1 MEAKRHVLGKSY
13 TNLKFYERPKYFNR
27 NSENLKRFFD
37 EIRKSKYKPFETK
50 EEEDLVVAKAYSGE
64 PGWEKAKEELIN
76 RNIRAVVSKARN
88 YASED
93 ESDLSDYISEGVYGL
108 TLAFDSYNPK
118 SGTKFLTYALIY
130 AFKYMNEYRCEK
142 ENMVKQANR
151 GRVSSTVG
159 KLAEKFFTEN
169 EREPSLTELKELCL
183 ENNIRIVN
191 EMDLENVFV
200 ESIDITDSNA
210 VLSYGASAQR
220 KVSDFADGALAS
232 VRGKD
237 MGETGQVLSSLI
249 VELKSNSEEKQGL
262 FNKLFGSAEKNF
274 ERLKAQYSTTEANID
289 RLVKILE
296 GHEEQLLKD
305 IVQLDKLYDK
315 NKLYFKEVSMYIE
328 AGKLRL
334 EKARN
339 EELPALQAKAKETNS
354 PEDAQAAQDFAD
366 MITRFE
372 KKLYDLEL
380 SRTVCLQSAPEIRMV
395 QNSDTIMSEKIHS
408 TIINVIPMWKTQ
420 MVLALNNYHTQKAI
434 EAQNAVTEA
443 TNEMLRK
450 NAEALHQSSVETAK
464 ASERGI
470 VDIETLQHT
479 NQELISALD
488 EIIQIQSDGKIAR
501 ANAEK
506 ELARIEQELKD
517 KMLGIAA
524 NAGMTAEQLADSQ
537 TKSN

>member
-1 MEAKRHVLGKSY
+1 MIRNN
-13 TNLKFYERPKYFNR
+13 TNALTEQSRRDKMAEFELTPEMVR
-27 NSENLKRFFD
+27 E
-37 EIRKSKYKPFETK
+37 ETK
-50 EEEDLVVAKAYSGE
+50 DFADDVQTSITGVQEAA
-64 PGWEKAKEELIN
+64 A
-76 RNIRAVVSKARN
+76 A
-88 YASED
+88 
-93 ESDLSDYISEGVYGL
+93 ISEM
-108 TLAFDSYNPK
+108 P
-118 SGTKFLTYALIY
+118 I
-130 AFKYMNEYRCEK
+130 
-142 ENMVKQANR
+142 
-151 GRVSSTVG
+151 
-159 KLAEKFFTEN
+159 
-169 EREPSLTELKELCL
+169 
-183 ENNIRIVN
+183 I
-191 EMDLENVFV
+191 DLETEEKPVVNSLDKFTPEERRQIEAVADK
-200 ESIDITDSNA
+200 IDIRDSNA

-232 VRGKD
+232 VRDKD
-237 MGETGQVLSSLI
+237 MGETGQVLTSLI
-249 VELKSNSEEKQGL
+249 VELKHNGEEKQGVL
-262 FNKLFGSAEKNF
+262 SKLFGNAEKNF
-274 ERLKAQYSTTEANID
+274 EKLKTQYSTTEANID

-450 NAEALHQSSVETAK
+450 NAEALHQSSVETAR

-479 NQELISALD
+479 NQQLISALD
-488 EIIQIQSDGKIAR
+488 EIIQIPR

-506 ELARIEQELKD
+506 ELGKIEQEVKD

-524 NAGMTAEQLADSQ
+524 NAGMTAEQLAEAQS
-537 TKSN
+537 KKN

>member
-1 MEAKRHVLGKSY
+1 MTPDIV
-13 TNLKFYERPKYFNR
+13 
-27 NSENLKRFFD
+27 
-37 EIRKSKYKPFETK
+37 K
-50 EEEDLVVAKAYSGE
+50 EETMNLTDEVADQLAE
-64 PGWEKAKEELIN
+64 VQA
-76 RNIRAVVSKARN
+76 AA
-88 YASED
+88 AA
-93 ESDLSDYISEGVYGL
+93 ISETPIIDLEAEQKPTVNA
-108 TLAFDSYNPK
+108 LA
-118 SGTKFLTYALIY
+118 KFTPDEQRQIKA
-130 AFKYMNEYRCEK
+130 
-142 ENMVKQANR
+142 V
-151 GRVSSTVG
+151 
-159 KLAEKFFTEN
+159 AEK
-169 EREPSLTELKELCL
+169 
-183 ENNIRIVN
+183 
-191 EMDLENVFV
+191 
-200 ESIDITDSNA
+200 IDITDSNA

-220 KVSDFADGALAS
+220 KVSDFADGALQS

-237 MGETGQVLSSLI
+237 MGETGQILTSLI
-249 VELKSNSEEKQGL
+249 VELKHNSEEPKKGFL
-262 FNKLFGSAEKNF
+262 SGLFGSAEKNF
-274 ERLKAQYSTTEANID
+274 EKLKTQYSTTEANID

-339 EELPALQAKAKETNS
+339 EELPALQAKARETNS

-450 NAEALHQSSVETAK
+450 NAEALHQSTVETAK

-479 NQELISALD
+479 NQQLIGALD

-506 ELARIEQELKD
+506 ELQKIEQELKD

-524 NAGMTAEQLADSQ
+524 NAGMTADEVLEAN
-537 TKSN
+537 TRRK

>member
-1 MEAKRHVLGKSY
+1 MAE
-13 TNLKFYERPKYFNR
+13 
-27 NSENLKRFFD
+27 
-37 EIRKSKYKPFETK
+37 FEMTPDIV
-50 EEEDLVVAKAYSGE
+50 EEETMNLTDEVAN
-64 PGWEKAKEELIN
+64 EL
-76 RNIRAVVSKARN
+76 AEVQA
-88 YASED
+88 AAAA
-93 ESDLSDYISEGVYGL
+93 ISETPIIDLEAEQKPTVNA
-108 TLAFDSYNPK
+108 LA
-118 SGTKFLTYALIY
+118 KFTPDEQRQIKA
-130 AFKYMNEYRCEK
+130 
-142 ENMVKQANR
+142 V
-151 GRVSSTVG
+151 
-159 KLAEKFFTEN
+159 AEK
-169 EREPSLTELKELCL
+169 
-183 ENNIRIVN
+183 
-191 EMDLENVFV
+191 
-200 ESIDITDSNA
+200 IDITDSNA

-220 KVSDFADGALAS
+220 KVSDFADGALQS

-237 MGETGQVLSSLI
+237 MGETGQILTSLI
-249 VELKSNSEEKQGL
+249 VELKHNSEEPKKGFL
-262 FNKLFGSAEKNF
+262 SGLFGSAEKNF
-274 ERLKAQYSTTEANID
+274 EKLKAQYSTTEANID

-450 NAEALHQSSVETAK
+450 NAEALHQSTVETAK

-479 NQELISALD
+479 NQQLIGALD

-506 ELARIEQELKD
+506 ELQKIEQELKD

-524 NAGMTAEQLADSQ
+524 NAGMTADEVLEAN
-537 TKSN
+537 TRRK

>member
-1 MEAKRHVLGKSY
+1 MADFELTPEKVREEATS
-13 TNLKFYERPKYFNR
+13 FA
-27 NSENLKRFFD
+27 D
-37 EIRKSKYKPFETK
+37 ELQSQ
-50 EEEDLVVAKAYSGE
+50 VAE
-64 PGWEKAKEELIN
+64 
-76 RNIRAVVSKARN
+76 VSQA
-88 YASED
+88 AAA
-93 ESDLSDYISEGVYGL
+93 ISEM
-108 TLAFDSYNPK
+108 PM
-118 SGTKFLTYALIY
+118 I
-130 AFKYMNEYRCEK
+130 
-142 ENMVKQANR
+142 
-151 GRVSSTVG
+151 
-159 KLAEKFFTEN
+159 
-169 EREPSLTELKELCL
+169 
-183 ENNIRIVN
+183 
-191 EMDLENVFV
+191 DLEAEEKPV
-200 ESIDITDSNA
+200 EKTSSLDKFTPDEQRQIKAVADKIDITDSNQ

-237 MGETGQVLSSLI
+237 MGETGQVLTSLI
-249 VELKSNSEEKQGL
+249 VELKSSTEEEKKGIL
-262 FNKLFGSAEKNF
+262 SKLFGSAEKNF
-274 ERLKAQYSTTEANID
+274 EKMKVQYSSTEANID
-289 RLVKILE
+289 KLVKLLE

-305 IVQLDKLYDK
+305 IVQLDKLYEK

-395 QNSDTIMSEKIHS
+395 QNADTIMSEKIRS

-420 MVLALNNYHTQKAI
+420 MVLALNNYHTQKAV

-450 NAEALHQSSVETAK
+450 NAEALHQSTVETAK

-479 NQELISALD
+479 NQELIGALD
-488 EIIQIQSDGKIAR
+488 EIIQIQSDGKVAR

-524 NAGMTAEQLADSQ
+524 NAGMTPDEILDAQVRKD
-537 TKSN
+537 K

>member
-1 MEAKRHVLGKSY
+1 MAEFEMTPEMVR
-13 TNLKFYERPKYFNR
+13 E
-27 NSENLKRFFD
+27 
-37 EIRKSKYKPFETK
+37 ETK
-50 EEEDLVVAKAYSGE
+50 DFADDVQTSITGVQEAA
-64 PGWEKAKEELIN
+64 A
-76 RNIRAVVSKARN
+76 A
-88 YASED
+88 
-93 ESDLSDYISEGVYGL
+93 ISEMPIIDL
-108 TLAFDSYNPK
+108 ET
-118 SGTKFLTYALIY
+118 
-130 AFKYMNEYRCEK
+130 EEK
-142 ENMVKQANR
+142 PAVN
-151 GRVSSTVG
+151 S
-159 KLAEKFFTEN
+159 LEKFTPE
-169 EREPSLTELKELCL
+169 ERRQIEAVADK
-183 ENNIRIVN
+183 
-191 EMDLENVFV
+191 
-200 ESIDITDSNA
+200 IDITDSNA

-232 VRGKD
+232 VRDKD
-237 MGETGQVLSSLI
+237 MGETGQVLTSLI
-249 VELKSNSEEKQGL
+249 VELKHNGEEKQGI

-274 ERLKAQYSTTEANID
+274 ERLKTQYSTTEANID

-305 IVQLDKLYDK
+305 IVQLDKLYEK

-479 NQELISALD
+479 NQQLISALD
-488 EIIQIQSDGKIAR
+488 EIIQIQADGKVAR

-506 ELARIEQELKD
+506 ELAKIEQELKD

-524 NAGMTAEQLADSQ
+524 NAGMTAEELAESRA
-537 TKSN
+537 KNN

>member
-1 MEAKRHVLGKSY
+1 MAE
-13 TNLKFYERPKYFNR
+13 
-27 NSENLKRFFD
+27 FD
-37 EIRKSKYKPFETK
+37 LTPEMVREETK
-50 EEEDLVVAKAYSGE
+50 DFADEVQAQVADVQEA
-64 PGWEKAKEELIN
+64 AAAI
-76 RNIRAVVSKARN
+76 
-88 YASED
+88 
-93 ESDLSDYISEGVYGL
+93 
-108 TLAFDSYNPK
+108 
-118 SGTKFLTYALIY
+118 
-130 AFKYMNEYRCEK
+130 
-142 ENMVKQANR
+142 
-151 GRVSSTVG
+151 
-159 KLAEKFFTEN
+159 AEM
-169 EREPSLTELKELCL
+169 P
-183 ENNIRIVN
+183 II
-191 EMDLENVFV
+191 DLEAEQKPEVKTSSLERFTPDERRQIQAV
-200 ESIDITDSNA
+200 ADKIDITDSNA

-220 KVSDFADGALAS
+220 KVSDFADGALQS

-237 MGETGQVLSSLI
+237 MGETGQVLTSLI
-249 VELKSNSEEKQGL
+249 VELKNNGEEKPGF

-274 ERLKAQYSTTEANID
+274 EKLKVQYSTTEANID

-339 EELPALQAKAKETNS
+339 EELPALQAKAKETNA
-354 PEDAQAAQDFAD
+354 PEDVQAAQDFAD

-380 SRTVCLQSAPEIRMV
+380 SRTVCLQAAPEIRMV
-395 QNSDTIMSEKIHS
+395 QNSDQIMSEKIHS

-450 NAEALHQSSVETAK
+450 NAEALHQSTVETAR

-479 NQELISALD
+479 NQQLISALD
-488 EIIQIQSDGKIAR
+488 EIIQIQADGKVAR

-506 ELARIEQELKD
+506 ELAKIEQELKD

-524 NAGMTAEQLADSQ
+524 NAGMTAEQLAEAQS
-537 TKSN
+537 KKN

>member
-1 MEAKRHVLGKSY
+1 MTPEMAVEETSSFANEVQAQLADIQQAAAAVSETPIIDLEAEEKPVENSLAKY
-13 TNLKFYERPKYFNR
+13 TP
-27 NSENLKRFFD
+27 D
-37 EIRKSKYKPFETK
+37 EQRQIQ
-50 EEEDLVVAKAYSGE
+50 
-64 PGWEKAKEELIN
+64 
-76 RNIRAVVSKARN
+76 AV
-88 YASED
+88 
-93 ESDLSDYISEGVYGL
+93 
-108 TLAFDSYNPK
+108 
-118 SGTKFLTYALIY
+118 
-130 AFKYMNEYRCEK
+130 
-142 ENMVKQANR
+142 
-151 GRVSSTVG
+151 
-159 KLAEKFFTEN
+159 AEK
-169 EREPSLTELKELCL
+169 
-183 ENNIRIVN
+183 
-191 EMDLENVFV
+191 
-200 ESIDITDSNA
+200 IDITDSNA

-220 KVSDFADGALAS
+220 KVSDFADGALQS

-237 MGETGQVLSSLI
+237 MGETGQILTSLI
-249 VELKSNSEEKQGL
+249 VELKSNSEEKKSFLG
-262 FNKLFGSAEKNF
+262 KLFGSAEKNF
-274 ERLKAQYSTTEANID
+274 EKMKAQYSTTEANID

-296 GHEEQLLKD
+296 GHEEQLVKD

-354 PEDAQAAQDFAD
+354 PDDAQAAQDFAD

-434 EAQNAVTEA
+434 EAQQAVTDA
-443 TNEMLRK
+443 TNEMLKK
-450 NAEALHQSSVETAK
+450 NAEALHQSTVETAK

-479 NQELISALD
+479 NQQLISALD
-488 EIIQIQSDGKIAR
+488 EIIQIQADGKVAR

-506 ELARIEQELKD
+506 ELAKIEQELKD
-517 KMLGIAA
+517 KMLGIAT
-524 NAGMTAEQLADSQ
+524 NVRMTAEELEASRKNNGQ
-537 TKSN
+537 

>member
-1 MEAKRHVLGKSY
+1 MAE
-13 TNLKFYERPKYFNR
+13 
-27 NSENLKRFFD
+27 
-37 EIRKSKYKPFETK
+37 FEMTPDIV
-50 EEEDLVVAKAYSGE
+50 EEETMNLTDEVAD
-64 PGWEKAKEELIN
+64 EL
-76 RNIRAVVSKARN
+76 AEVQA
-88 YASED
+88 AAAA
-93 ESDLSDYISEGVYGL
+93 ISETPIIDLEAEQKPTVNA
-108 TLAFDSYNPK
+108 LA
-118 SGTKFLTYALIY
+118 KFTPDEQRQIKA
-130 AFKYMNEYRCEK
+130 
-142 ENMVKQANR
+142 V
-151 GRVSSTVG
+151 
-159 KLAEKFFTEN
+159 AEK
-169 EREPSLTELKELCL
+169 
-183 ENNIRIVN
+183 
-191 EMDLENVFV
+191 
-200 ESIDITDSNA
+200 IDITDSNA

-220 KVSDFADGALAS
+220 KVSDFADGALQS

-237 MGETGQVLSSLI
+237 MGETGQILTSLI
-249 VELKSNSEEKQGL
+249 VELKHNSEEPKKGFL
-262 FNKLFGSAEKNF
+262 SGLFGSAEKNF
-274 ERLKAQYSTTEANID
+274 EKLKAQYSTTEANID

-372 KKLYDLEL
+372 KKIYDLEL

-395 QNSDTIMSEKIHS
+395 QNSDTIMSEKIRS
-408 TIINVIPMWKTQ
+408 TIVNVIPMWKTQ

-434 EAQNAVTEA
+434 EAQQAVTEA
-443 TNEMLRK
+443 TNEMLKK
-450 NAEALHQSSVETAK
+450 NAEALHQSSVETAR

-488 EIIQIQSDGKIAR
+488 EIIQIQEDGRVAR
-501 ANAEK
+501 AEAEK
-506 ELARIEQELKD
+506 ELKRIEQELKD

-524 NAGMTAEQLADSQ
+524 NARWTGEDIAAARTEQ
-537 TKSN
+537 K